1 MFKKKD
7 YVKKFLRYVNSR
19 HRNSK
24 FTCKEENNNKILF
37 LGISIRRNNNALETS
52 IFHKPTFSDVY
63 TNLNSFL
70 PTEYN
75 EVCCT

>member
-7 YVKKFLRYVNSR
+7 RVKKFLRYVNSR

-24 FTCKEENNNKILF
+24 FTCKEENKNKIIF
-37 LGISIRRNNNALETS
+37 LDISIRRNNNALETS
-52 IFHKPTFSDVY
+52 ISHKPTFNGVC

-70 PTEYN
+70 PTEYK